1 MGWGKCKFMMMSND
15 DAKNQQLS
23 SSLPWMDEDVIGVV
37 SIGEKLAKMN

>member
-1 MGWGKCKFMMMSND
+1 MMMSND

-37 SIGEKLAKMN
+37 SIGEKLAKMNWVEE